1 MEWYSLFGSSNK
13 FSLNSFVHRN
23 FFGLTAAG
31 VVIILLL
38 LLFKWLPEYSKVNT
52 ITIAANSK
60 NSDEFLAV
68 QALAKVI
75 NSTSKITKVSILET
89 GGTIENIELLQ
100 SGSVDMCTMQGDYP
114 ASNDIQLV
122 SNLYRDVF
130 QFIKQKDL
138 HLEDISQ
145 LANTRIGISTDSD
158 AEFNSFKKIVD
169 HFNLNISDFN
179 LVRGNWEFISWA
191 FKNKEVD
198 VIFRV
203 RFPTSTSLINLIKE
217 TNADIIPIK
226 QASAICLHYPIY
238 QKTEIPRGL
247 YSGAPVLPGE
257 DLTSI
262 GIDRMLVARASINS
276 EVVKE
281 ICETIFV
288 HRRELSQE
296 FDALGFSI
304 PPSEFSYIPLHEGAR
319 NYLNNKEPN
328 FIQQNAEP
336 IALILSVVV
345 ILGSMII
352 QIFNNQKRKRV
363 LNHNKKLI
371 QLKFKIERS
380 TSLEQLEIYKD
391 ELSGFVARVV
401 DDAVVGKI
409 SSTGFEFF
417 SFTWESILV
426 IIAEKEKKLERK

>member
-1 MEWYSLFGSSNK
+1 LDIFI
-13 FSLNSFVHRN
+13 HRN
-23 FFGLTAAG
+23 FFGLTSAG
-31 VVIILLL
+31 VVIVLLL
-38 LLFKWLPEYSKVNT
+38 ILFKWLPEYRKVNN

-60 NSDEFLAV
+60 NSDEFFAV

-89 GGTIENIELLQ
+89 GGTVENIELLQ
-100 SGSVDMCTMQGDYP
+100 SGAVDMCTMQGDYP
-114 ASNDIQLV
+114 ASNNIQLV
-122 SNLYRDVF
+122 SNLYSDVF

-138 HLEDISQ
+138 RIDDISQ
-145 LANTRIGISTDSD
+145 LAHTRIGISTDSD
-158 AEFNSFKKIVD
+158 AEFLSFKKIIE
-169 HFNLNISDFN
+169 HFNLNMSDFQ
-179 LVRGNWEFISWA
+179 LVRGNWEFLSWA
-191 FKNKEVD
+191 FRNKEVD

-203 RFPTSTSLINLIKE
+203 RFPTSTALINLIRD

-238 QKTEIPRGL
+238 QKTDIPRGL
-247 YSGAPVLPGE
+247 YSGSPVLP
-257 DLTSI
+257 DQDVTSI
-262 GIDRMLVARASINS
+262 AIDRMLVARGSMNS

-281 ICETIFV
+281 ICETIFI

-304 PPSEFSYIPLHEGAR
+304 PPSEFSFIPLHEGSR
-319 NYLNNKEPN
+319 NYLNNKQPN

-345 ILGSMII
+345 IIGSMII
-352 QIFNNQKRKRV
+352 QIFNDQKRRRV

-380 TSLEQLEIYKD
+380 TSHEQLEIYKD

-401 DDAVVGKI
+401 DDAVSGKI

-426 IIAEKEKKLERK
+426 IISEKEKKLERQ

>member
-1 MEWYSLFGSSNK
+1 MDVFI
-13 FSLNSFVHRN
+13 HRN
-23 FFGLTAAG
+23 FFGLTSAG
-31 VVIILLL
+31 VVIVLLL
-38 LLFKWLPEYSKVNT
+38 LLFKWLPEYSKINS
-52 ITIAANSK
+52 ITIAANTK

-75 NSTSKITKVSILET
+75 NSSSKITKVSILET
-89 GGTIENIELLQ
+89 GGTVENIELLQ
-100 SGSVDMCTMQGDYP
+100 SGAVDMCTMQGDYP

-122 SNLYRDVF
+122 SNLYSDVF

-138 HLEDISQ
+138 PIDDISQ
-145 LANTRIGISTDSD
+145 LANARIGISTDSD
-158 AEFNSFKKIVD
+158 AEIKSFKKIIE

-203 RFPTSTSLINLIKE
+203 RFPTSISLINLIKE
-217 TNADIIPIK
+217 TNAEIIPIK

-238 QKTEIPRGL
+238 QKTEIPGGL
-247 YSGAPVLPGE
+247 YSGAPVLPSQ
-257 DLTSI
+257 DVTSI
-262 GIDRMLVARASINS
+262 SIDRMLVARGSINS

-281 ICETIFV
+281 ICETIFI

-304 PPSEFSYIPLHEGAR
+304 PPSEFSFIPLHEGAR
-319 NYLNNKEPN
+319 NYLNNKQPN

-336 IALILSVVV
+336 IALILSVVA
-345 ILGSMII
+345 IIFSMII
-352 QIFNNQKRKRV
+352 QIFNDKKRRRV

-371 QLKFKIERS
+371 QLKFKIRW
-380 TSLEQLEIYKD
+380 SLK
-391 ELSGFVARVV
+391 S
-401 DDAVVGKI
+401 
-409 SSTGFEFF
+409 
-417 SFTWESILV
+417 
-426 IIAEKEKKLERK
+426 

>member
-1 MEWYSLFGSSNK
+1 M
-13 FSLNSFVHRN
+13 V
-23 FFGLTAAG
+23 
-31 VVIILLL
+31 LLL
-38 LLFKWLPEYSKVNT
+38 LLFKWLPEYNKVTN
-52 ITIAANSK
+52 IIIAANTK

-75 NSTSKITKVSILET
+75 NSSSRITKVSILET
-89 GGTIENIELLQ
+89 GGTVENIELLQ
-100 SGSVDMCTMQGDYP
+100 SGAVDMCTMQGDYP

-122 SNLYRDVF
+122 SNLYSDVF

-138 HLEDISQ
+138 PIDDISQ
-145 LANTRIGISTDSD
+145 LAKTRIGISTDSD
-158 AEFNSFKKIVD
+158 AEFMSFKRIID
-169 HFNLNISDFN
+169 HFNLSISDFN

-203 RFPTSTSLINLIKE
+203 RFPTSNSLSSLVKE
-217 TNADIIPIK
+217 TNAEIIPIK

-238 QKTEIPRGL
+238 QKTDIPGGL
-247 YSGAPVLPGE
+247 YSGAPVLPAQ
-257 DLTSI
+257 DITSI
-262 GIDRMLVARASINS
+262 SIDRMLVTRAAINS
-276 EVVKE
+276 ELVKE
-281 ICETIFV
+281 MCETIFI

-296 FDALGFSI
+296 FDALGFSV

-336 IALILSVVV
+336 IALILSVLAITVSMV
-345 ILGSMII
+345 IQL
-352 QIFNNQKRKRV
+352 FNDQKRRRV

-380 TSLEQLEIYKD
+380 TNLAQLEIYKD

-401 DDAVVGKI
+401 DDAVSGKI

-426 IIAEKEKKLERK
+426 IIAEKEKKLERKIG